1 MIENLSRREPL
12 CRFSSNDE
20 TDPASIPPL
29 LKRIYE
35 NRNVAKWSQ
44 VTDSLD
50 QLYPPK
56 LLKDV
61 DIASD
66 IICRAVIQGDSI
78 LIVGDYDV
86 DGATGTTLGVLA
98 LREMGAREV
107 DYLVPNRFNDGYGL
121 SEKIAALALARSPD
135 VLITVDNGISSIE
148 GVALLRKQQVKVIIT
163 DHHLSGQQLPPADAI
178 VNPNQPG
185 CDFPSKA
192 LAGVGVM
199 FYLLTA
205 VRIRL
210 RQAEWFLQQDLP
222 MPNLAKY
229 LDLVALG
236 TVADMVPLDRNNRIL
251 VAQGIA
257 RIRSGGARPGIA
269 ALMEVAGKS
278 VDKVATS
285 DFGFAIAP
293 SLNAAGRLDDIST
306 GIECLLSASEETAR
320 SYAGILNQINME
332 RRSIEKTMQKQ
343 AFGILRTWESE
354 RREKPDT
361 QMGLGVCL
369 FEPSWHQ
376 GIVGLVASRI
386 KERLAQPAIVFARA
400 GDGMLTGS
408 ARSIPGLHIRD
419 LIESIALQHP
429 ALIVKFG
436 GHAMAAGLT
445 IDESDFTDF
454 HDFFRTAVQQRFAE
468 FGYEA
473 PVILSDGELDHTE
486 MTLPYAELLRNA
498 APWGQGFP
506 GPLFD
511 GVFDVAKAHIVA
523 EQHIRFLL
531 RNTDGESYD
540 AIAFR
545 AVNPGEEHVIS
556 RLKRVHVA
564 YQLDVNEF
572 RGRRSMQLIVE
583 KFVSLCV

>member
-1 MIENLSRREPL
+1 M
-12 CRFSSNDE
+12 
-20 TDPASIPPL
+20 
-29 LKRIYE
+29 
-35 NRNVAKWSQ
+35 SQ
-44 VTDSLD
+44 VADSLD
-50 QLYPPK
+50 QLYPPG
-56 LLKDV
+56 LLKDI

-66 IICRAVIQGDSI
+66 LICRAIVQGNSI

-86 DGATGTTLGVLA
+86 DGATGTALGVLG

-107 DYLVPNRFNDGYGL
+107 GYLVPNRFNDGYGL
-121 SEKIAALALARSPD
+121 SQKIAALALTRSPD
-135 VLITVDNGISSIE
+135 VLVTVDNGISSVE

-163 DHHLSGQQLPPADAI
+163 DHHLPGLQLPPADAI
-178 VNPNQPG
+178 VNPNQSG
-185 CDFPSKA
+185 CGFPSKA
-192 LAGVGVM
+192 LSGVGVM

-205 VRIRL
+205 VRTRL
-210 RQAEWFLQQDLP
+210 RQTEWFSQQGLP
-222 MPNLAKY
+222 IPNLAKH

-251 VAQGIA
+251 VAQGVA
-257 RIRSGGARPGIA
+257 RIRSGGARPGIV

-285 DFGFAIAP
+285 DFGFVIAP
-293 SLNAAGRLDDIST
+293 NLNAAGRLDDMST
-306 GIECLLSASEETAR
+306 GIECLLSASRETAR
-320 SYAGILNQINME
+320 SYAGLLYQINLE

-354 RREKPDT
+354 RQQKPDA
-361 QMGLGVCL
+361 GSGPGVCL

-419 LIESIALQHP
+419 LIESIALQYP

-445 IDESDFTDF
+445 IEERDFTEF
-454 HDFFRTAVQQRFAE
+454 HEYFRMAVRQRFAE
-468 FGYEA
+468 FGYEE
-473 PVILSDGELDHTE
+473 PMILSDGELDHGE
-486 MTLPYAELLRNA
+486 LTLPCAELLRNA

-511 GVFDVAKAHIVA
+511 GIFDVAKARIVA

-531 RNTDGESYD
+531 RSSSGESYD

-545 AVNPGEEHVIS
+545 AINPGEEHAIS
-556 RLKRVHVA
+556 RLRRLHVA

-572 RGRRSMQLIVE
+572 RGRRALQLIIE
-583 KFVSLCV
+583 KFASIRV